1 MTDDIDDV
9 CVQQVHADMV
19 TVKSTTG
26 IFPIHREGTYDKMR
40 EDVNNFEV
48 DEDTGAEQVVGGFK
62 LEMRNAQ
69 GEIDNIAIEDI
80 SKIEYESGKQDP
92 NSKVDL
98 VLEGLQPGT
107 LYILTLRFYETFIE
121 VRFVTECTCAESN
134 DVTDKTG
141 APTDF
146 RIVEQTHGKVYFE
159 FIDNS
164 LCENMFS
171 FVRYSEYEE
180 FSQTVGTAVSFAT
193 LKLGAGAECDYELID
208 GKEEAVD
215 NLNLS
220 KLTVGHTYVYCVR
233 AQSDKG
239 PYMPSPY
246 DTTEGSLDLSH
257 SEQNCAPHT
266 IQWEASINGV
276 ITTEP
281 NAGLLPI
288 EDVVVEYQLLSATY
302 EKLSCEGC
310 SGSLVTK
317 AGGGFFIPF
326 NIVHPYL
333 KGSTHLDEF
342 PVKLNFSKT
351 TVGKETITHKFLCN
365 DSEFDC
371 TETGLIVFL
380 KHLEFNKRVHV
391 YDATTIMLAGQVFLD
406 NTVFPG
412 SYGCPISDA
421 EVRVF
426 HLTTNGNSEVLS
438 EVRTDGRGN
447 YEAPVVI
454 GAQVNKVEIVHHDHK
469 FMPAKH
475 NNYDYDS
482 GVLITAG
489 ELYTGNDFVDVE
501 KAQMFLEGEKLS
513 TFSNWYS
520 FTFV

>member
-1 MTDDIDDV
+1 
-9 CVQQVHADMV
+9 
-19 TVKSTTG
+19 
-26 IFPIHREGTYDKMR
+26 
-40 EDVNNFEV
+40 
-48 DEDTGAEQVVGGFK
+48 
-62 LEMRNAQ
+62 MRNAQ

-134 DVTDKTG
+134 DITDKTG

-146 RIVEQTHGKVYFE
+146 RIIEQTHGKVYFE

-164 LCENMFS
+164 LC
-171 FVRYSEYEE
+171 
-180 FSQTVGTAVSFAT
+180 
-193 LKLGAGAECDYELID
+193 AGAECDYELID

-288 EDVVVEYQLLSATY
+288 EDVIVEYQLLSATY

-326 NIVHPYL
+326 NIVHPYIVHPYS
-333 KGSTHLDEF
+333 KSSTHLDEF

-438 EVRTDGRGN
+438 EVRTDGQGH
-447 YEAPVVI
+447 YEAPAVI

-469 FMPAKH
+469 A
-475 NNYDYDS
+475 
-482 GVLITAG
+482 
-489 ELYTGNDFVDVE
+489 
-501 KAQMFLEGEKLS
+501 
-513 TFSNWYS
+513 
-520 FTFV
+520 